1 MRHVFPWLVLVVVAL
16 AVGASIAWRLL
27 PEEEMVFDSTKSLK
41 MEVVNGC
48 GAPRVG
54 RAVADEL
61 QMREFNVYSVRDG
74 REHSSR
80 TTVVD
85 LRDPAGRNAQTMA
98 RALSVQRHWRK
109 LPLGP
114 RAVPETRV
122 EIDSARYL
130 DLEVRLVIG
139 DDYRRFFANVVPMY

>member
-1 MRHVFPWLVLVVVAL
+1 MRNALPWLVLVVVVL

-27 PEEEMVFDSTKSLK
+27 PEEKSESDAKLLR

-48 GAPRVG
+48 GGPRVG

-61 QMREFNVYSVRDG
+61 QMRGYDVYTVRDA
-74 REHSSR
+74 RDHFAR

-85 LRDPAGRNAQTMA
+85 LRDPAGRYAQTMA
-98 RALSVQRHWRK
+98 RALSVQRHWRR

-114 RAVPETRV
+114 KAVPEARV
-122 EIDSARYL
+122 ELDSGRY
-130 DLEVRLVIG
+130 LEVRLVIG
-139 DDYRRFFANVVPMY
+139 DDYRRFFANVVPLY

>member
-1 MRHVFPWLVLVVVAL
+1 VLVVVAL

-27 PEEEMVFDSTKSLK
+27 PEEESESDAKLLR

-61 QMREFNVYSVRDG
+61 QMRGFDVYAVRDD

-85 LRDPAGRNAQTMA
+85 LRERTGRNARTMA

-114 RAVPETRV
+114 KAVPETRV
-122 EIDSARYL
+122 QLDSARY
-130 DLEVRLVIG
+130 LEVRLVIG
-139 DDYRRFFANVVPMY
+139 DDYRRFFANVVPLY

>member
-1 MRHVFPWLVLVVVAL
+1 MRSVLVWLLPVIMVL
-16 AVGASIAWRLL
+16 AAGASVAWRLL
-27 PEEEMVFDSTKSLK
+27 PEEETVPDAKSLR

-48 GAPRVG
+48 GTPRVG

-61 QMREFNVYSVRDG
+61 QMRGFDVYAVKAD
-74 REHSSR
+74 RERSPL

-85 LRDPAGRNAQTMA
+85 LRDPTGRNAEKMA

-122 EIDSARYL
+122 ELDSSRY
-130 DLEVRLVIG
+130 LEVRLVVG
-139 DDYRRFFANVVPMY
+139 ADYRRFFADVVPLY

>member
-1 MRHVFPWLVLVVVAL
+1 LRNVLPWLVLGVVAL

-27 PEEEMVFDSTKSLK
+27 PEEKSKSDAKLLR

-61 QMREFNVYSVRDG
+61 QMRGYDVYTVRDG
-74 REHSSR
+74 REHFVR

-85 LRDPAGRNAQTMA
+85 LRDPAGRNAETMA
-98 RALSVQRHWRK
+98 HALSVQRHWRK

-114 RAVPETRV
+114 KAVPETRV
-122 EIDSARYL
+122 QLDSGRY
-130 DLEVRLVIG
+130 LEVRLVIG
-139 DDYRRFFANVVPMY
+139 DDYRRFFADVVPLY

>member
-1 MRHVFPWLVLVVVAL
+1 VILLL
-16 AVGASIAWRLL
+16 AAGASITWQLL
-27 PEEEMVFDSTKSLK
+27 PEEEAIPDAKSLR

-48 GAPRVG
+48 GTPRVG

-61 QMREFNVYSVRDG
+61 QMRGFDVYAVRAD
-74 REHSSR
+74 RERSPL

-85 LRDPAGRNAQTMA
+85 LRDPTGGNAQRVA

-114 RAVPETRV
+114 RAVPEARV
-122 EIDSARYL
+122 ELDSGRY
-130 DLEVRLVIG
+130 LEVRLVVG
-139 DDYRRFFANVVPMY
+139 ADYRRFFADVVPLY

>member
-1 MRHVFPWLVLVVVAL
+1 VLVVVAL
-16 AVGASIAWRLL
+16 AVGASIVWRLL
-27 PEEEMVFDSTKSLK
+27 PEEESESDAKLLR

-61 QMREFNVYSVRDG
+61 QMRGFDVYAVRDD

-85 LRDPAGRNAQTMA
+85 LRERTGLNARTMA

-114 RAVPETRV
+114 KAVPETRV
-122 EIDSARYL
+122 QLDSARY
-130 DLEVRLVIG
+130 LEVRLVIG
-139 DDYRRFFANVVPMY
+139 DDYRRFFANVVPLY

>member
-1 MRHVFPWLVLVVVAL
+1 VLVVVAL
-16 AVGASIAWRLL
+16 AVGASIVWRLL
-27 PEEEMVFDSTKSLK
+27 PEEESESDAKLLR

-61 QMREFNVYSVRDG
+61 QMRGFDVYAVRDD

-85 LRDPAGRNAQTMA
+85 LRERTGLNARTMA

-114 RAVPETRV
+114 KAVPETRV
-122 EIDSARYL
+122 QLDSARY
-130 DLEVRLVIG
+130 LEVRLVIG
-139 DDYRRFFANVVPMY
+139 DDYRRFFADVVPLY

>member
-1 MRHVFPWLVLVVVAL
+1 MRSVLVWLLPVIMVL
-16 AVGASIAWRLL
+16 AAGASVAWRLL
-27 PEEEMVFDSTKSLK
+27 PEEETVPDAKSLR

-48 GAPRVG
+48 GTPRVG

-61 QMREFNVYSVRDG
+61 QMRGFDVYTVKAD
-74 REHSSR
+74 RERSPL

-85 LRDPAGRNAQTMA
+85 LRDPTGRNAEKMA

-122 EIDSARYL
+122 ELDSSRY
-130 DLEVRLVIG
+130 LEVRLVVG
-139 DDYRRFFANVVPMY
+139 ADYRRFFADVVPLY

>member
-1 MRHVFPWLVLVVVAL
+1 LRNVLAWLLPVVLVLA
-16 AVGASIAWRLL
+16 AGGSIAWRLL
-27 PEEEMVFDSTKSLK
+27 PEEQTIPDVSSIS

-48 GAPRVG
+48 GTPRVG

-61 QMREFNVYSVRDG
+61 QMRGFDVYTVRAD
-74 REHSSR
+74 RERSPL

-85 LRDPAGRNAQTMA
+85 LRDPTGRNAQTMA

-122 EIDSARYL
+122 ELDSSRY
-130 DLEVRLVIG
+130 LEVRLVVG
-139 DDYRRFFANVVPMY
+139 ADYRRFFADVVPLY

>member
-1 MRHVFPWLVLVVVAL
+1 LRHALPWLVLVVVAL
-16 AVGASIAWRLL
+16 AVGASIVWRLL
-27 PEEEMVFDSTKSLK
+27 PEEESESDAKLLR

-61 QMREFNVYSVRDG
+61 QMRGFDVYAVRDD

-85 LRDPAGRNAQTMA
+85 LRERTGLNARTMA

-114 RAVPETRV
+114 KAVPETRV
-122 EIDSARYL
+122 QLDSARY
-130 DLEVRLVIG
+130 LEVRLVIG
-139 DDYRRFFANVVPMY
+139 DDYRRFFANVVPLY

>member
-1 MRHVFPWLVLVVVAL
+1 ML
-16 AVGASIAWRLL
+16 AAGASIAWRLL
-27 PEEEMVFDSTKSLK
+27 PEEETIPDAKSLR

-48 GAPRVG
+48 GTPRVG

-61 QMREFNVYSVRDG
+61 QMRGFDVYAVKAD
-74 REHSSR
+74 RERSPL

-85 LRDPAGRNAQTMA
+85 LRDPTGRNAQKMA

-122 EIDSARYL
+122 ELDSSRY
-130 DLEVRLVIG
+130 LEVRLVVG
-139 DDYRRFFANVVPMY
+139 ADYRRFFADVVPLY

>member
-1 MRHVFPWLVLVVVAL
+1 MRSALAWLLLVVLVLA
-16 AVGASIAWRLL
+16 AGASIAWRLL
-27 PEEEMVFDSTKSLK
+27 PEEETIPDARSLR

-48 GAPRVG
+48 GTPRVG

-61 QMREFNVYSVRDG
+61 QMRGFDVYAVKAD
-74 REHSSR
+74 RERSPL
-80 TTVVD
+80 TAVVD
-85 LRDPAGRNAQTMA
+85 LRDPTGRNAQTMA

-122 EIDSARYL
+122 ELDSSRY
-130 DLEVRLVIG
+130 LEVRLVVG
-139 DDYRRFFANVVPMY
+139 ADYRRFFADVVPLY

>member
-1 MRHVFPWLVLVVVAL
+1 
-16 AVGASIAWRLL
+16 
-27 PEEEMVFDSTKSLK
+27 
-41 MEVVNGC
+41 MEVVNAC
-48 GAPRVG
+48 GTPRVG

-61 QMREFNVYSVRDG
+61 QMRGFDVYTVRAG
-74 REHSSR
+74 QQRAAR

-85 LRDPAGRNAQTMA
+85 LRDPAGGNAQAVA

-130 DLEVRLVIG
+130 EVRLVVG
-139 DDYRRFFANVVPMY
+139 GDYRRFFAHAVPLY

>member
-1 MRHVFPWLVLVVVAL
+1 LRQAFTWLLPVVLVL
-16 AVGASIAWRLL
+16 AVGASITWRLL
-27 PEEEMVFDSTKSLK
+27 PEEETRPDAKSLDSLR
-41 MEVVNGC
+41 MEVVNGS
-48 GAPRVG
+48 GTPRVG

-61 QMREFNVYSVRDG
+61 QMRGFNVYTVRAD
-74 REHSSR
+74 REPSAR

-85 LRDPAGRNAQTMA
+85 LRDSTGRNAEKMA

-122 EIDSARYL
+122 ELDSSRY
-130 DLEVRLVIG
+130 LEVRLVVG
-139 DDYRRFFANVVPMY
+139 SDYRRFFADVVPLY